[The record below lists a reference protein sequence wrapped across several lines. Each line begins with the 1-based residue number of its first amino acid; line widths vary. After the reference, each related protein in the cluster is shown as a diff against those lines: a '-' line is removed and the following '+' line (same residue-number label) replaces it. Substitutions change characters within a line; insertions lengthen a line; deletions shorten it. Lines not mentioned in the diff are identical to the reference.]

1 MTFIRSKVVG
11 LGSYLPSKVI
21 SNNELSRT
29 VDTSD
34 EWIRERT
41 GIAQRHISETETT
54 AEMGVKAARNAL
66 LDAHLLS
73 SDIDAL
79 IVATSTPNLTLPSTA
94 ALISSVLKIKGFAF
108 DVSAA
113 CSGFVYGLTIADALL
128 KTGSA
133 RRILLVGSERLSKI
147 IDWSDRNT
155 CVLFGDGAGAFI
167 LEASEGTGTLRDEG
181 ILDTLLCADAREYNL
196 LQTSGGIASTGTAGY
211 IQMNGREVFRHAV
224 IKLEEVACEILKRHS
239 LTGDDID
246 WFIPHQANARII
258 DSTAKRLG
266 LASEKIIMTVNQH
279 ANTSAASIP
288 LAFKQAVEE
297 KKVKKGDLILLDAMG
312 AGLTWGAVLLRY

>member
-1 MTFIRSKVVG
+1 MPFIRSKVVG
-11 LGSYLPSKVI
+11 LGTYLPSKVI

-41 GIAQRHISETETT
+41 GIGQRHISETETT
-54 AEMGVKAARNAL
+54 AEMGIKAAQNAL

-79 IVATSTPNLTLPSTA
+79 IVATSTPDLTLPSTA
-94 ALISSVLKIKGFAF
+94 TLIASALKIKGFAF
-108 DVSAA
+108 DISAA

-133 RRILLVGSERLSKI
+133 RRILLIGSERLSKI
-147 IDWSDRNT
+147 IDWTDRNT

-167 LEASEGTGTLRDEG
+167 LEASEAIGSLADEG
-181 ILDTLLCADAREYNL
+181 ILDTLLCADAQEYHL
-196 LQTSGGIASTGTAGY
+196 LHTSGGIASTGTSGV

-224 IKLEEVACEILKRHS
+224 MKLEDVALEILKRHS

-266 LASEKIIMTVNQH
+266 LSSGKVIMTVHQH

-288 LAFKQAVEE
+288 LAFEQAVKE